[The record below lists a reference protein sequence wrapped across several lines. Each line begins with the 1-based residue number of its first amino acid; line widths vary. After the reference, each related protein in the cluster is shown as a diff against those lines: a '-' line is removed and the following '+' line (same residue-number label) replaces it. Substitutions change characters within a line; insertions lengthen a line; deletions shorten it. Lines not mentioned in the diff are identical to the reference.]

1 MIRSYHPSDDAMLT
15 AWGRK
20 FFGPEFKLPFGWQ
33 YAQNGKLLVETAI
46 QSSSQ
51 RPVAALTVSKS
62 FYAGPLVHNPDS
74 SRFAIARSVVAFDK
88 EMREAA
94 GGEIADVYLAAPA
107 GMPAWHNT
115 LRKLGYQDMP
125 ESLRWFWK
133 ALQPMAMK

>member
-15 AWGRK
+15 AWGRN
-20 FFGPEFKLPFGWQ
+20 FFGPEFSLPFGWQ
-33 YAQNGKLLVETAI
+33 YTQNGKLLVETAVI
-46 QSSSQ
+46 ESP

-107 GMPAWHNT
+107 GMPDWHNT